1 MPLRAMA
8 PRNSSC
14 VSGFRLLF
22 VSLMTRACQL
32 PISIPMAACTLRRS
46 NGRARTRWADQSGQ
60 SLLETALTLPLIL
73 LIAVG
78 ILEFGRAFQTWEV
91 VTNAARE
98 GARVA
103 ILPNSTT
110 TDVQSRVSTY
120 LQGGALDNYQNA
132 TVTVNQASTLTVG
145 TGTASSSVVTVNYP
159 FSFIVLNPV
168 ANLVMN
174 GSTAGTPVTLSANAE
189 MRNEGQ

>member
-1 MPLRAMA
+1 ML
-8 PRNSSC
+8 
-14 VSGFRLLF
+14 VS
-22 VSLMTRACQL
+22 TH
-32 PISIPMAACTLRRS
+32 RRS
-46 NGRARTRWADQSGQ
+46 NGSVRGRALTRWADQSGQ

-78 ILEFGRAFQTWEV
+78 ILEFGRAFQTWQV

-110 TDVQSRVSTY
+110 TDIQARVTAY

-132 TVTVNQASTLTVG
+132 TVTVNQASSVVVG
-145 TGTASSSVVTVNYP
+145 AGTAASSVVTVNYP
-159 FSFIVLNPV
+159 FSFIVMNPV
-168 ANLVMN
+168 ANLVVR
-174 GSTAGTPVTLSANAE
+174 GSTVGTPLTLTAAAE
-189 MRNEGQ
+189 MRNEAQ

>member
-1 MPLRAMA
+1 MPVPRSGEGTRRTVSTALAVEGSARERLRARW
-8 PRNSSC
+8 RNE
-14 VSGFRLLF
+14 
-22 VSLMTRACQL
+22 
-32 PISIPMAACTLRRS
+32 
-46 NGRARTRWADQSGQ
+46 SGQ

-78 ILEFGRAFQTWEV
+78 ILEFGRAFQTWQV

-103 ILPNSTT
+103 ILPNTTT
-110 TDVQSRVSTY
+110 TDVQSRVMTY

-132 TVTVNQASTLTVG
+132 TVTVNQNNTLTVG
-145 TGTASSSVVTVNYP
+145 AGTAASSVVSVNYP
-159 FSFIVLNPV
+159 FSFLVMNPV
-168 ANLVMN
+168 ANLVVN
-174 GSTAGTPVTLSANAE
+174 GSTVGTPLTLTAAAE

>member
-1 MPLRAMA
+1 MPD
-8 PRNSSC
+8 
-14 VSGFRLLF
+14 
-22 VSLMTRACQL
+22 
-32 PISIPMAACTLRRS
+32 CTLRRS
-46 NGRARTRWADQSGQ
+46 NGPVRGRARTRWASQSGQ
-60 SLLETALTLPLIL
+60 SLIETALTLPLIL

-98 GARVA
+98 GARVS

-110 TDVQSRVSTY
+110 ADVQARVQTY

-132 TVTVNQASTLTVG
+132 TVTVNQNSTLAIG
-145 TGTASSSVVTVNYP
+145 AGTASSSVVTVNYP

-168 ANLVMN
+168 ANLVTS
-174 GSTAGTPVTLSANAE
+174 GSTAGTPLTLTANAE

>member
-1 MPLRAMA
+1 MAVRRHRRIGPVHERVRAKWRD
-8 PRNSSC
+8 P
-14 VSGFRLLF
+14 
-22 VSLMTRACQL
+22 
-32 PISIPMAACTLRRS
+32 
-46 NGRARTRWADQSGQ
+46 SGQ

-78 ILEFGRAFQTWEV
+78 ILEFGRAFQTWQV

-110 TDVQSRVSTY
+110 SDVQSRVMAY

-132 TVTVNQASTLTVG
+132 TVTVNQNTPVTVG
-145 TGTASSSVVTVNYP
+145 AGTAATSVVTVAYP
-159 FSFIVLNPV
+159 FSFIVMNPV
-168 ANLVMN
+168 ANLMVS
-174 GSTAGTPVTLSANAE
+174 GSTVGNPLTLTAAAE
-189 MRNEGQ
+189 MRNEAQ